1 MAIEVRWE
9 GLCHRLWPVLLLALS
24 AFSPNGSRA
33 DENFFGYSY
42 GSETLPKGTWE
53 TYLWSTWR
61 TDKGNGNY
69 DALDLRLEL
78 EHGFTDRFQT
88 SVYLNGSYWNT
99 RDTGPVDEDTGAFE
113 IPNQSTIAFKGVQVE
128 LKYAVLSPY
137 KDGLGLAFYL
147 EPGYFKR
154 DSITGKPVTAYEL
167 EPRIILQKNF
177 LEDRLISVLNLTGE
191 FEWEKEES
199 DEPFEKELELE
210 ATGGLAYLIAPN
222 WYLGVEGRYKAVYPN
237 WNLGTRE
244 AWAFFAGPAVHYAA
258 KKWWATLTVLPQL
271 SGSPNAPG
279 RSSSLHLDEFERLE
293 VRLKIGYYF

>member
-1 MAIEVRWE
+1 MAMRPRH
-9 GLCHRLWPVLLLALS
+9 GRLLQRLCNVLCLALVALS
-24 AFSPNGSRA
+24 STPTRA

-42 GSETLPKGTWE
+42 GSETLPKGAWE

-61 TDKGNGNY
+61 TDKGNGKY
-69 DALDLRLEL
+69 DALDLRLEA
-78 EHGFTDRFQT
+78 EHGFTDRFQA

-99 RDTGPVDEDTGAFE
+99 HDTGPIDEDSGSFV
-113 IPNQSTIAFKGVQVE
+113 IPNQSTFAFKGVQVE

-147 EPGYFKR
+147 EPGYSKR
-154 DSITGKPVTAYEL
+154 DSITGQPQTEYEL

-177 LEDRLISVLNLTGE
+177 LEDRLISVLNFSGE
-191 FEWEKEES
+191 FEWEKGEDDPS
-199 DEPFEKELELE
+199 FQKELKLE

-222 WYLGVEGRYKAVYPN
+222 WYLGVEGRYKAVFPN
-237 WNLGTRE
+237 WNLGNRE
-244 AWAFFAGPAVHYAA
+244 AWAFFAGPAIHYAT

-271 SGSPNAPG
+271 SGAPNDPA
-279 RSSSLHLDEFERLE
+279 RSSSLQLDEFERLE